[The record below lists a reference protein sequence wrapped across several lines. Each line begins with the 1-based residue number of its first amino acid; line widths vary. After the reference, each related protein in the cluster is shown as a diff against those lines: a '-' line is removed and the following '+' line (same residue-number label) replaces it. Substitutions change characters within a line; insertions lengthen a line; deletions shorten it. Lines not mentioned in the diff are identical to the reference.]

1 MTQVLI
7 AFNDNQLL
15 ANEIQSYLS
24 ENFGFEVIVRYDLLD
39 TLTMLEIF
47 SEIEIVICTE
57 TFSTKI
63 CENLI
68 KNYEDSKK
76 AIDVLVIGNV
86 KTPYPQ
92 ARSIKYPSS
101 PRQIINSL
109 KDILGIKEEIEEQP
123 DAKLRTLVG
132 EVAPAVAI
140 TYSAINRLYFKD
152 LYQVKF
158 PFNVYSRI
166 KKNNVFEYLLKI
178 SEGSIL
184 SEIEM
189 ERLMLRTGKEF
200 FVMDKNL
207 EVASLFFHENLIN
220 KFHQENITTEKKM
233 QLNSDCFEIIMDLFK
248 NEVIDKSISMVV
260 KSLISSWKQAIVD
273 PGSLNVFISNPTNKK
288 LFYGYRHGYMTCLLL
303 FQCTKHFVFR
313 IERIEIK
320 MLYLCL
326 FHDMTLQNERLLKLH
341 HNFEKE
347 RGQLSEDEMTI
358 VLEHSHR
365 AALKLESMINSPEE
379 LISLIREHHGIKSG
393 KLFTDNLSL
402 SISPLNMVFMV
413 VEDFVT
419 NFINVWDKSADEKLA
434 QEQIGVI
441 VNELKTKYSKLIY
454 KDAVDALEKIVNA
467 G

>member
-1 MTQVLI
+1 
-7 AFNDNQLL
+7 
-15 ANEIQSYLS
+15 
-24 ENFGFEVIVRYDLLD
+24 
-39 TLTMLEIF
+39 MLEIF
-47 SEIEIVICTE
+47 SEIDIVICTE
-57 TFSTKI
+57 SFSTKI
-63 CENLI
+63 FENLI
-68 KNYEDSKK
+68 KNYEESKK
-76 AIDVLVIGNV
+76 AIDVLVLGNV
-86 KTPYPQ
+86 RTPYPQ

-101 PRQIINSL
+101 PRKIINSL
-109 KDILGIKEEIEEQP
+109 KEILGIKDEVEEQG
-123 DAKLRTLVG
+123 DVKLRTLVG
-132 EVAPAVAI
+132 EAPAAI
-140 TYSAINRLYFKD
+140 TYSAINRLYFKE
-152 LYQVKF
+152 LHQVKF

-166 KKNNVFEYLLKI
+166 KKNSGFEYLLKI
-178 SEGSIL
+178 SAGATL
-184 SEIEM
+184 SENEM

-200 FVMDKNL
+200 FVMDKNF
-207 EVASLFFHENLIN
+207 EEASLFLHENLMN

-233 QLNSDCFEIIMDLFK
+233 HLNSDCFEIIMDLFK
-248 NEVIDKSISMVV
+248 NETIDKSISIVV
-260 KSLISSWKQAIVD
+260 KQLISSWKQAIVD
-273 PGSLNVFISNPTNKK
+273 PESLNNFISNPINKK
-288 LFYGYRHGYMTCLLL
+288 LFYGYRHSYMTCLLML
-303 FQCTKHFVFR
+303 QCSKHFVFR

-347 RGQLSEDEMTI
+347 RGQLSEEEMII

-379 LISLIREHHGIKSG
+379 LISLIREHHGMKSG
-393 KLFTDNLSL
+393 KMFADNLSL

-419 NFINVWDKSADEKLA
+419 NFINAWDKSADENLA

-441 VNELKTKYSKLIY
+441 VNELKVKYSKLIY